1 MPSTL
6 KLGAYKN
13 GGALMETFDLKGMG
27 ERIRTRREELNISR
41 EQLAEQ
47 LDVSSKF
54 ISDIEYGIRGVSIK
68 RLVLLSSSLL
78 ISVDY
83 ILFGSLESS
92 EYVFT
97 DLIRTCPDSK
107 KMQLLNIIKQIIDS
121 YLS

>member
-1 MPSTL
+1 
-6 KLGAYKN
+6 
-13 GGALMETFDLKGMG
+13 METVDLKGMG

-47 LDVSSKF
+47 LDVSTKF
-54 ISDIEYGIRGVSIK
+54 ISDIECGIRGVSLK
-68 RLVLLSSSLL
+68 RLVLLSSNLF

-83 ILFGSLESS
+83 ILFGSLDGS

-97 DLIRTCPDSK
+97 ELIRKCPSNK
-107 KMQLLNIIKQIIDS
+107 KLQLLNIIKQIIDS

>member
-1 MPSTL
+1 
-6 KLGAYKN
+6 
-13 GGALMETFDLKGMG
+13 METFDLKGMG

-41 EQLAEQ
+41 EQL
-47 LDVSSKF
+47 DVSSKF
-54 ISDIEYGIRGVSIK
+54 ISDIEYGIRGVSLK

-107 KMQLLNIIKQIIDS
+107 KLQLLNIIKQIIDS

>member
-1 MPSTL
+1 
-6 KLGAYKN
+6 
-13 GGALMETFDLKGMG
+13 METFDLKGMG

-54 ISDIEYGIRGVSIK
+54 ISDIEYGIRGVSLK

-83 ILFGSLESS
+83 TLFGSLEPS

-107 KMQLLNIIKQIIDS
+107 KLPLLNIIKQIIDS